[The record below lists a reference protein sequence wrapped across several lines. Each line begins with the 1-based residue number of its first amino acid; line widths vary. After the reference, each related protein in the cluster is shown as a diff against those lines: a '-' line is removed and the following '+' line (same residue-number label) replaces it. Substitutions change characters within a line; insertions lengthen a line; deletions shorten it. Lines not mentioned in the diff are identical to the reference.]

1 MQVSEARRKNMQAV
15 RSRGNKT
22 TEERLIKL
30 FRENMITG
38 WRRHLPLP
46 GKPDFTFRKEK
57 LTVFVDGCFW
67 HRCPKCYREPKTN
80 ADFWKNKIQ
89 TNVKR
94 DRWVTKELRKA
105 GWNVS
110 RIWECRLKEPA
121 PVISR
126 IIRLLKSPDPGSN
139 KTLLK
144 RKSGKNS
151 SQ

>member
-15 RSRGNKT
+15 RSRRNKT

-80 ADFWKNKIQ
+80 TEFWRSKIE

-94 DRWVTKELRKA
+94 DRRAPKELRKA
-105 GWNVS
+105 GWNVF
-110 RIWECRLKEPA
+110 RIWECRLKKPA

-126 IIRLLKSPDPGSN
+126 INRLLQSPDPGSS

>member
-30 FRENMITG
+30 FRKYKITG

-46 GKPDFTFRKEK
+46 GKPDFTFKKEK

-80 ADFWKNKIQ
+80 TEFWRNKIK

-94 DRWVTKELRKA
+94 DRKVTNELKKA
-105 GWNVS
+105 GWSVV
-110 RIWECRLKEPA
+110 RLWECQLKKP
-121 PVISR
+121 
-126 IIRLLKSPDPGSN
+126 
-139 KTLLK
+139 K
-144 RKSGKNS
+144 RFLTSIQKKLDKN
-151 SQ
+151 